1 MKVPHTTERP
11 AKRAGSVNAQSAGS
25 PKAKRAGSANAVLA
39 VTCAAAFIA
48 FLDVTIVN
56 TAFPDIER
64 DFAGHSLNSLS
75 WIINAYTIVFAAIL
89 LPAGRIGDLAGRKR
103 LFMTGI
109 AIFSAASA
117 ACALAPSLELLVAA
131 RAIQG
136 AGAALMI
143 PTSLALM
150 LAAFP
155 PARRSLAIGVWG
167 ASNSV
172 AAAVGPAL
180 GGALVELADWRL
192 VFVINVPLGAISL
205 LAAARVL
212 TEYRVPG
219 ADRLPDLA
227 GTITLTAGIGLVV
240 LGIVQGNDWG
250 WSSAATI
257 ASLAAGAL
265 LFAYTLLRSARHD
278 VPAIET
284 SLWRVPGFA
293 GVNAGSFTSGVAFFA
308 FMLGG
313 TLFLTSIWRYSVLE
327 AGLAMSTG
335 ALSAAVFS
343 PLGGVLMGKF
353 GERVI
358 AFAGGLIFA
367 AACFWMAAMA
377 GPRPDFLGVF
387 LPGGIIVGAGI
398 GFVFPALAG
407 AAVKKLPQE
416 RMGAGI
422 ALNMTARQTGGAVGV
437 AMLVAMLTRGESPLD
452 SFIATWWICGG
463 IAALTGLLALW
474 LIPAGAGG
482 HIAIAPGASA
492 SERAGAG
499 RQPVAINEA
508 PTAAGLAAGE
518 PQPSNAGA

>member
-1 MKVPHTTERP
+1 MSPDTKAPTSKSRRIESP
-11 AKRAGSVNAQSAGS
+11 A
-25 PKAKRAGSANAVLA
+25 AVLA

-64 DFAGHSLNSLS
+64 DFAGYSLSSLS

-109 AIFSAASA
+109 AIFTVASA

-131 RAIQG
+131 RAVQG

-155 PARRSLAIGVWG
+155 PERRSLAIGIWG

-192 VFVINVPLGAISL
+192 VFLINVPLGALAL
-205 LAAARVL
+205 LASAPVL
-212 TEYRVPG
+212 SEYRVPG
-219 ADRLPDLA
+219 ADRLPDLT
-227 GTITLTAGIGLVV
+227 GTLTLTAGIGLVV

-250 WSSAATI
+250 WSSAETI
-257 ASLAAGAL
+257 GSLTAGVAL
-265 LFAYTLLRSARHD
+265 CIYTLARSARHP

-284 SLWRVPGFA
+284 SLWRIPGFA
-293 GVNAGSFTSGVAFFA
+293 GVNTGSFTSGVAFFA

-343 PLGGVLMGKF
+343 PLGGILMGRF

-358 AFAGGLIFA
+358 AFIGGLIFA
-367 AACFWMAAMA
+367 ASCFWMAAMA
-377 GPRPDFLGVF
+377 GPQPDFLGVW
-387 LPGGIIVGAGI
+387 LPGGIVVGAGI

-407 AAVKKLPQE
+407 AAVKNLPQE

-437 AMLVAMLTRGESPLD
+437 AMLVAMLTGGGQPYDRFIES
-452 SFIATWWICGG
+452 WWICGA
-463 IAALTGLLALW
+463 IAALTGVLALW
-474 LIPAGAGG
+474 LIPSGAGNHVAVAPAVQGNASG
-482 HIAIAPGASA
+482 HQDGQQRSGLPADGLIA
-492 SERAGAG
+492 
-499 RQPVAINEA
+499 A
-508 PTAAGLAAGE
+508 PTASRGG
-518 PQPSNAGA
+518 G

>member
-1 MKVPHTTERP
+1 MSAQTEIQ
-11 AKRAGSVNAQSAGS
+11 RARRIAS
-25 PKAKRAGSANAVLA
+25 PNSVLA

-64 DFAGHSLNSLS
+64 DFAGHSLSSLS

-109 AIFSAASA
+109 AIFTAASA
-117 ACALAPSLELLVAA
+117 ACALAPSLALLVAA

-136 AGAALMI
+136 TGAALMI

-155 PARRSLAIGVWG
+155 PERRSLAIGVWG

-192 VFVINVPLGAISL
+192 VFLINVPLGTIALIAS
-205 LAAARVL
+205 APVL

-227 GTITLTAGIGLVV
+227 GTLTLTAGIGLVV
-240 LGIVQGNDWG
+240 LGIVQGNEWG
-250 WSSAATI
+250 WSSAETI
-257 ASLAAGAL
+257 VSIAAGAVL
-265 LFAYTLLRSARHD
+265 CAYTLLRSRRHP

-327 AGLAMSTG
+327 AGLAISVG

-343 PLGGVLMGKF
+343 PLGGFLMGRV
-353 GERVI
+353 GERLI
-358 AFAGGLIFA
+358 AFIGGLVFA
-367 AACFWMAAMA
+367 ISCFWMAAKA
-377 GPRPDFLGVF
+377 GPRPDFLGVW
-387 LPGGIIVGAGI
+387 LPGGIMVGAGV

-407 AAVKKLPQE
+407 AAVKNLPQE

-437 AMLVAMLTRGESPLD
+437 AMLVALLTRRGLPYD
-452 SFIATWWICGG
+452 HFIASWWICGA
-463 IAALTGLLALW
+463 IAAFTGVLALW
-474 LIPAGAGG
+474 LIPSGAGG
-482 HIAIAPGASA
+482 HVAVAPL
-492 SERAGAG
+492 AGAREA
-499 RQPVAINEA
+499 RQTNGHLSVSGAADGLVAT
-508 PTAAGLAAGE
+508 PE
-518 PQPSNAGA
+518 PSSTTG

>member
-1 MKVPHTTERP
+1 MSDKTTSAP
-11 AKRAGSVNAQSAGS
+11 AGAASKAS
-25 PKAKRAGSANAVLA
+25 PGAVLA

-64 DFAGHSLNSLS
+64 DFAGHSLSELS
-75 WIINAYTIVFAAIL
+75 WIINAYTIVFAAML

-103 LFMTGI
+103 MFIAGI
-109 AIFSAASA
+109 AIFTLASA
-117 ACALAPSLELLVAA
+117 ACAAAPSLGLLIAA

-150 LAAFP
+150 LPAFP
-155 PARRSLAIGVWG
+155 PERRSLAIGIWG

-180 GGALVELADWRL
+180 GGSLVELADWRL
-192 VFVINVPLGAISL
+192 VFLINVPLGATAL
-205 LAAARVL
+205 LAATRVL

-219 ADRLPDLA
+219 ANRLPDLA
-227 GTITLTAGIGLVV
+227 GTVALTAGIGLVV
-240 LGIVQGNDWG
+240 LGIVQGNEWE
-250 WSSAATI
+250 WTSLATLG
-257 ASLAAGAL
+257 SLAAGAAL
-265 LFAYTLLRSARHD
+265 CAYTLWRSAGHP

-284 SLWRVPGFA
+284 SLWKVPGFA
-293 GVNAGSFTSGVAFFA
+293 GVNVGSFTSGVAFFA

-335 ALSAAVFS
+335 ALSSAVFA
-343 PLGGVLMGKF
+343 PLGGALMGRF
-353 GERVI
+353 GERII
-358 AFAGGLIFA
+358 AFIGGLVFA
-367 AACFWMAAMA
+367 ASCFWMAAMA
-377 GPRPDFLGVF
+377 GPTPDFLGVW
-387 LPGGIIVGAGI
+387 LPGGILVGWGI

-407 AAVKKLPQE
+407 AAVKNLPQE

-437 AMLVAMLTRGESPLD
+437 AMLVALLTKGGLPYDRFIES
-452 SFIATWWICGG
+452 WWICGAV
-463 IAALTGLLALW
+463 AAVTGVLALW
-474 LIPAGAGG
+474 LVPAGAGG
-482 HIAIAPGASA
+482 HVAATSTGNAI
-492 SERAGAG
+492 RAGGGSGQAMAG
-499 RQPVAINEA
+499 TTTEGIIAVP
-508 PTAAGLAAGE
+508 E
-518 PQPSNAGA
+518 PSRTISSLGSKS